1 MARCNAGRL
10 NIAKLPSCQYA
21 NKQKNRQPNPHTQRQ
36 GHFVSFGTLLEH
48 EIQGGTETGKNGDER
63 NKDKVFHAADY
74 PVNAN
79 PRFALITLSA
89 LLAAAL
95 TAGLGVW
102 QLSRAAEKQAVASS
116 MLVRGLMPPLST
128 QGLVELAQPQSE
140 FYRRTELRGHW
151 LAEHTVFLDNRQM
164 NAKPG
169 LFIITPL
176 ALADSSLV
184 LLVQRGWV
192 ARNFLDRNS
201 LPQVDTPGGM
211 VSITGLLVPP
221 PSKLY
226 ELGPPESRRLRQN
239 LDIAVLRSETG
250 LALMPLSVQQTDTLG
265 DGLQRDWQ
273 RPAAG
278 VDKHYGYAFQW
289 FGLSALIAL
298 LYVWFQLVKRPPTS
312 D

>member
-1 MARCNAGRL
+1 MN
-10 NIAKLPSCQYA
+10 A
-21 NKQKNRQPNPHTQRQ
+21 NK
-36 GHFVSFGTLLEH
+36 
-48 EIQGGTETGKNGDER
+48 
-63 NKDKVFHAADY
+63 
-74 PVNAN
+74 
-79 PRFALITLSA
+79 RFALVTLSA
-89 LLAAAL
+89 LLGTAL

-102 QLSRAAEKQAVASS
+102 QLSRAAEKQAIAASI
-116 MLVRGLMPPLST
+116 LARGLLPPLSVK
-128 QGLVELAQPQSE
+128 GLGQLAQPLSE
-140 FYRRTELRGHW
+140 LYRRAELRGQW
-151 LAEHTVFLDNRQM
+151 LTKHTFFLDNRQM

-169 LFIITPL
+169 LFVITPL

-201 LPQVDTPGGM
+201 LPEVDTPEGM
-211 VSITGLLVPP
+211 VSISGLIVPP
-221 PSKLY
+221 P
-226 ELGPPESRRLRQN
+226 ETGRLRQN
-239 LDIAVLRSETG
+239 LDLVALRSETG
-250 LALMPLSVQQTDTLG
+250 LALMPLSVQQTDTLR

-298 LYVWFQLVKRPPTS
+298 LYVWFQLVKRPPTP

>member
-1 MARCNAGRL
+1 
-10 NIAKLPSCQYA
+10 
-21 NKQKNRQPNPHTQRQ
+21 
-36 GHFVSFGTLLEH
+36 
-48 EIQGGTETGKNGDER
+48 
-63 NKDKVFHAADY
+63 
-74 PVNAN
+74 VNAN
-79 PRFALITLSA
+79 KRFALVTLSA
-89 LLAAAL
+89 LLGTAL

-102 QLSRAAEKQAVASS
+102 QLSRAAEKQAIAASI
-116 MLVRGLMPPLST
+116 LARGLLPPLSV
-128 QGLVELAQPQSE
+128 QGLGQLAQPLSE
-140 FYRRTELRGHW
+140 LYRRAELRGQW
-151 LAEHTVFLDNRQM
+151 LTKHTFFLDNRQM

-169 LFIITPL
+169 LFVITPL

-201 LPQVDTPGGM
+201 LPELDTPEVM
-211 VSITGLLVPP
+211 VSISGLIVPP

-226 ELGPPESRRLRQN
+226 ELGPPETGRLRQN
-239 LDIAVLRSETG
+239 LDVAALRSETG
-250 LALMPLSVQQTDTLG
+250 LALMPLSVQQTDTLR

-298 LYVWFQLVKRPPTS
+298 LYVWFQLVKRPPTP

>member
-1 MARCNAGRL
+1 MN
-10 NIAKLPSCQYA
+10 A
-21 NKQKNRQPNPHTQRQ
+21 NK
-36 GHFVSFGTLLEH
+36 
-48 EIQGGTETGKNGDER
+48 
-63 NKDKVFHAADY
+63 
-74 PVNAN
+74 
-79 PRFALITLSA
+79 RFALVTLSA
-89 LLAAAL
+89 LLGTAL

-102 QLSRAAEKQAVASS
+102 QLSRAAEKQAIAASI
-116 MLVRGLMPPLST
+116 LARGLMPPLSV
-128 QGLVELAQPQSE
+128 QGLGQLAQPLSE
-140 FYRRTELRGHW
+140 LYRRTELRGQW
-151 LAEHTVFLDNRQM
+151 LTKHTFFLDNRQM

-169 LFIITPL
+169 LFVITPL
-176 ALADSSLV
+176 AVADSNLV

-201 LPQVDTPGGM
+201 LPEVDTPEGM
-211 VSITGLLVPP
+211 VSITGLIVPP

-226 ELGPPESRRLRQN
+226 ELGPPETGRLRQN
-239 LDIAVLRSETG
+239 LDIAALRSETG
-250 LALMPLSVQQTDTLG
+250 LALMPLSVQQTDTLR